1 MSLNTGITW
10 PNETKK
16 KVIIWYVCI
25 CIISLSSK
33 AFLKGWDLALY
44 ILFTYSCKEL
54 INTLEVYSNS
64 NDVFDRP
71 NASLFGLLKAKAVPS
86 EDLLLAPMSENRN
99 YQCKELIFFLD
110 FFANE
115 MKIRKKT
122 TRY

>member
-1 MSLNTGITW
+1 M
-10 PNETKK
+10 
-16 KVIIWYVCI
+16 VCN
-25 CIISLSSK
+25 IISLASK

-44 ILFTYSCKEL
+44 IFTYSCKEL

-99 YQCKELIFFLD
+99 YQCKELIFFFWI

>member
-1 MSLNTGITW
+1 MYHQCFIKSFFKRLGFSFI
-10 PNETKK
+10 
-16 KVIIWYVCI
+16 
-25 CIISLSSK
+25 
-33 AFLKGWDLALY
+33 
-44 ILFTYSCKEL
+44 FTYSCKEL

-99 YQCKELIFFLD
+99 YQYKELNFLD

-115 MKIRKKT
+115 MKIRKN
-122 TRY
+122 